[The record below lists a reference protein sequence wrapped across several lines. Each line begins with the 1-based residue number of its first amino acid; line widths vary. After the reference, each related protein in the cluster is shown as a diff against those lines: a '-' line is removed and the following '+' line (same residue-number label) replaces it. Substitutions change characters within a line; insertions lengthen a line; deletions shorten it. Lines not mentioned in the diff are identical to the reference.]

1 MPISFDSALGIHP
14 QALVIRARRAEL
26 LASNLANADTP
37 GYKARDIDF
46 KEALNASLQK
56 PVTSPSNNDPLSSSP
71 FSNALDQPVSANT
84 LLVTNKRQIATPV
97 GDRLTLSSTAMGN
110 MAMEPKYRIPDHP
123 SLDGNTVD
131 ALREKAAFAENAL
144 HYEASLT
151 FLSGKFR
158 GLMAAIKG
166 E

>member
-14 QALVIRARRAEL
+14 QALAIRARRAEL

-46 KEALNASLQK
+46 REALNASLQK
-56 PVTSPSNNDPLSSSP
+56 PVTSPSNDPLSSGL
-71 FSNALDQPVSANT
+71 FSNTLDQSVSANT
-84 LLVTNKRQIATPV
+84 LLITNKRQIATPV

-110 MAMEPKYRIPDHP
+110 MAMETKYRIPDHP

-144 HYEASLT
+144 HYEAGLT

>member
-1 MPISFDSALGIHP
+1 MPISFNSALGIHP
-14 QALVIRARRAEL
+14 QALAIRARRAEL

-46 KEALNASLQK
+46 RAALNASLQK
-56 PVTSPSNNDPLSSSP
+56 PVTPSSNDS
-71 FSNALDQPVSANT
+71 FSNGLDRPVSANA
-84 LLVTNKRQIATPV
+84 LLITNKRQIATPAE
-97 GDRLTLSSTAMGN
+97 DRLTLSSTAMGN
-110 MAMEPKYRIPDHP
+110 MAMEPKYLIPDHP

-131 ALREKAAFAENAL
+131 ALREKSAFAENAL